1 MCSRNRA
8 PFYVVAYH
16 TGFAY
21 RLVLLLIKKKKKV
34 GEFGTALKCGKA
46 NWYDCR
52 LLTSSDT
59 SASS

>member
-8 PFYVVAYH
+8 PLYVVAYH
-16 TGFAY
+16 TEFAY
-21 RLVLLLIKKKKKV
+21 RLVLLLIKKKKV
-34 GEFGTALKCGKA
+34 GEVGTALKCGKT